1 MFYLANVVQYYCN
14 HSHIVK
20 ELDSI
25 HFLLSYLHLDLFSFI
40 QCKLSTFIW
49 NIFYCRVKSL
59 QTQLAEK
66 DAMIRVFQ
74 RSPMIRS
81 SSVHTLSYSPHH
93 SPRPSITSS
102 LSRQFDMP
110 SSIYATI
117 RHVKT
122 GK

>member
-1 MFYLANVVQYYCN
+1 MQ
-14 HSHIVK
+14 
-20 ELDSI
+20 
-25 HFLLSYLHLDLFSFI
+25 DLEA
-40 QCKLSTFIW
+40 K
-49 NIFYCRVKSL
+49 VKSL

-122 GK
+122 GSTSALETGRAMSLDDDLKDKFDNLHTENKDDSSEEEGEKVWQV